1 MTFTAFLVIVED
13 AKTSESVK
21 EKENVD
27 SGIPLRQFTCVRWEL
42 DPRLTLLSSVSGEFN
57 PHINWL
63 LETLGFKHARTTIPK
78 WVQRGA
84 MDPLDKAIAV
94 ALEVLIQLS
103 AKKKLQLSPLHSS

>member
-1 MTFTAFLVIVED
+1 M
-13 AKTSESVK
+13 K
-21 EKENVD
+21 EKEKEKKNTD
-27 SGIPLRQFTCVRWEL
+27 SDLPLRKFTCVRWEL

-78 WVQRGA
+78 WLQRGA
-84 MDPLDKAIAV
+84 MDPLDKAMAV

-103 AKKKLQLSPLHSS
+103 AKKKLSPLDPQ

>member
-1 MTFTAFLVIVED
+1 MDGGL
-13 AKTSESVK
+13 
-21 EKENVD
+21 
-27 SGIPLRQFTCVRWEL
+27 PLRQFKCVRWEL

-57 PHINWL
+57 PHISWL

-84 MDPLDKAIAV
+84 MDPLDKAMAV

-103 AKKKLQLSPLHSS
+103 AKKKLSPLHSS